1 MDYSDQVKKDRV
13 AMMMNSGPTH
23 NRIEAMRYGGFCPK
37 KMPLESNNPRTIQG
51 QKLRRG
57 GCVKKMKGGAV
68 K

>member
-1 MDYSDQVKKDRV
+1 MDYYNAVKKAREG
-13 AMMMNSGPTH
+13 MMMETGPTN

-37 KMPLESNNPRTIQG
+37 KMPMESNNPRTIQG

-57 GCVKKMKGGAV
+57 GVCKKMKQGGY